1 MSRTHYIIALQMPS
15 ILGGERRKGAIRYIR
30 RYESYDFSEY
40 PSGTKGARTHPR
52 RPCESTERCKA
63 DRCQMGIGGI
73 SSRSRNAYALA
84 KLLGV
89 SVDDLIAHNEA
100 ATGYPIPP
108 RGKHIF
114 GIVRMENA
122 DRSSSRR
129 KRAISSSCT
138 QDPNC
143 SFWATKHKASH
154 CRRSKM
160 RNPCLRA
167 MGE

>member
-73 SSRSRNAYALA
+73 SSRSRKRLMRLQSSWAI
-84 KLLGV
+84 

-100 ATGYPIPP
+100 ATGDPIPP

-114 GIVRMENA
+114 GIVRMGERGQIVIPKKA
-122 DRSSSRR
+122 QRYLRAARR
-129 KRAISSSCT
+129 IRTAR
-138 QDPNC
+138 
-143 SFWATKHKASH
+143 FG
-154 CRRSKM
+154 RRST
-160 RNPCLRA
+160 RHRTAEGRRCGIHA
-167 MGE
+167 